1 MSHTLMI
8 IFTLSVCVLRPHP
21 LPAAIQLFLENP
33 TSQQVV
39 SGISLVSGWA
49 YSTRAN
55 TPLQVRLRIDG
66 QPTDISI
73 PCCVARGD
81 VAAAFPG
88 IAPLATG
95 FGAAVNYGELSTG
108 VHTVGVEITAPG
120 ETPLLVDHTVT
131 VVKPGATNFVPAL
144 DLRAATAAIDG
155 GEVIIADARV
165 RNGNSTVRTNL
176 RLQYTP
182 SLQSFTLNTAF
193 NADANLFGQV
203 QAVFS
208 NCTFSGGCH
217 GSDNPQ
223 AGLRLSSGA
232 AFANLVA
239 VRSTEL
245 PGVFRV
251 NPGKPDESY
260 LLQKIERTNPPIG
273 GQMPLGGPPLPRN
286 QIEVIRQWIAAGA
299 PPP

>member
-1 MSHTLMI
+1 MSHILMI
-8 IFTLSVCVLRPHP
+8 IFALYACVLCPQP
-21 LPAAIQLFLENP
+21 LLAAIQLFLENP
-33 TSQQVV
+33 TPQQTV
-39 SGISLVSGWA
+39 SGISLVSGWVF
-49 YSTRAN
+49 STRAN
-55 TPLQVRLRIDG
+55 TPIQVRLRIDG

-73 PCCVARGD
+73 PCCVSRGD

-95 FGAAVNYGELSTG
+95 FGAAVNYGELSAG

-120 ETPLLVDHTVT
+120 EMPLLVDHTMT
-131 VVKPGATNFVPAL
+131 VVKPGALNFVPTL
-144 DLRAATAAIDG
+144 DLRAATVAVDG
-155 GEVIIADARV
+155 GEIVIADARV
-165 RNGNSTVRTNL
+165 SNGRSAVRTNV

-182 SLQSFTLNTAF
+182 SLQSFTVNAAY
-193 NADANLFGQV
+193 NADVNLFGQV
-203 QAVFS
+203 QTVFS

-245 PGVFRV
+245 PSVFRV

-260 LLQKIERTNPPIG
+260 LLQKIERSNPPIG
-273 GQMPLGGPPLPRN
+273 GQMPLGGPPLLRN
-286 QIEVIRQWIAAGA
+286 QIEIIRQWIAAGA